1 MYNVLLTFVLFLTY
15 SVIGWMI
22 EVAAVSIEKK
32 RFVKDRGFLIGPYCP
47 IYGFSSI
54 LMLWFLS
61 SYEDDPWVLFIM
73 AIVLCTT
80 VEYLTSLIMEKIF
93 KVRWWDY
100 THMKFNLNGR
110 VCLSNSVL
118 FGALGLFLI
127 YVLNPF
133 VVGKY
138 MLIPQKV
145 FIIIAII
152 LLVLFISDV
161 IVSLEIMF
169 KIKVTAENLRKD
181 YTEEIT
187 QKVRETLE
195 KSSFLAKRIYKSFP
209 KFTILDTISKK
220 IKNKK

>member
-1 MYNVLLTFVLFLTY
+1 
-15 SVIGWMI
+15 
-22 EVAAVSIEKK
+22 
-32 RFVKDRGFLIGPYCP
+32 
-47 IYGFSSI
+47 
-54 LMLWFLS
+54 
-61 SYEDDPWVLFIM
+61 
-73 AIVLCTT
+73 
-80 VEYLTSLIMEKIF
+80 
-93 KVRWWDY
+93 
-100 THMKFNLNGR
+100 MKFNLNGR
-110 VCLSNSVL
+110 VCLSNWVL

-195 KSSFLAKRIYKSFP
+195 KSSFLAKRIFKSFP

>member
-32 RFVKDRGFLIGPYCP
+32 RLVKDRGFLIGPYCP

-73 AIVLCTT
+73 SIVLCTT

-195 KSSFLAKRIYKSFP
+195 KSSFLAKRIFKSFP